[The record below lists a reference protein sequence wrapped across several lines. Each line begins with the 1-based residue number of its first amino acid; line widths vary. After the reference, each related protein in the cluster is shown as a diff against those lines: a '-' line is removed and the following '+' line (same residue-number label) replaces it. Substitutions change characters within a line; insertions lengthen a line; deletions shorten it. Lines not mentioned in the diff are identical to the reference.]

1 MREASWIFNPP
12 PLPSPPHLLP
22 NRANPLLSTP
32 RHPHHATPP
41 TTTTPPQ
48 RIAVVT
54 V

>member
-12 PLPSPPHLLP
+12 LAFPPHLLP
-22 NRANPLLSTP
+22 NCPNPLLSTP
-32 RHPHHATPP
+32 RHLPPPHPT